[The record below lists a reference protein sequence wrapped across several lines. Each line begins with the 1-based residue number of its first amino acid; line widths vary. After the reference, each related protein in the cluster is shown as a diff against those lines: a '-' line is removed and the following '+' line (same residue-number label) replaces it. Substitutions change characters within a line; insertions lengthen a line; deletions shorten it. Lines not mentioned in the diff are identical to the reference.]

1 MFILQEHENFG
12 NVSFNAL
19 TSLLNCI
26 DPMTSST
33 CPNLASFSVKL
44 EAVDIQLTVY
54 TGLMESFIVGHAPL
68 YPIILIQQTLLFGQ
82 AFLIVTQFFFLL
94 YAAEV
99 FVEQKS
105 FTFLYQDG
113 DTVVLME

>member
-26 DPMTSST
+26 NPMTSST

-44 EAVDIQLTVY
+44 EDVDI
-54 TGLMESFIVGHAPL
+54 
-68 YPIILIQQTLLFGQ
+68 
-82 AFLIVTQFFFLL
+82 
-94 YAAEV
+94 
-99 FVEQKS
+99 
-105 FTFLYQDG
+105 
-113 DTVVLME
+113 